1 MDTSSTELW
10 ASALLFHSQGTLP
23 GGTRM
28 AIFADIF
35 RVFLGL
41 GTLVGVLVVSYMLY
55 NAYRYRDGAHRT
67 DVDADRPQLGELPTG
82 GGGGR
87 KLLLSFTLSAIIV
100 VSLIV
105 WTYGAL
111 LNVESVSAAEG
122 DDVLDVR
129 VEGYQF
135 GWRFVYPN
143 GYESTELRIPAGRTV
158 RLQITSD
165 DVFHN
170 FGIPALRVKSDAIPG
185 QTTDTWVLADE
196 PGTYQA
202 NCYELCGAG
211 HSFMSASVVVMDPDA
226 FDEWYGATD
235 PTEAV
240 EPTEAWEA
248 TTA

>member
-1 MDTSSTELW
+1 MDTSSVERVV
-10 ASALLFHSQGTLP
+10 SALLLHSQGVLP
-23 GGTRM
+23 GGTRSE
-28 AIFADIF
+28 IFADIF
-35 RVFLGL
+35 RVFLVL
-41 GTLVGVLVVSYMLY
+41 GTFVGVVVVSYMLY
-55 NAYRYRDGAHRT
+55 NAYRYRDGEHRT
-67 DVDADRPQLGELPTG
+67 DVDADRPQLGELPAG

-111 LNVESVSAAEG
+111 LDVESVSAAEA

-143 GYESTELRIPAGRTV
+143 GYESNELRVPAGQTV
-158 RLQITSD
+158 RLQVTSD

-185 QTTDTWVLADE
+185 QTTDTWFVAEE

-211 HSFMSASVVVMDPDA
+211 HSFMSASVVVMEPDD
-226 FDEWYGATD
+226 FDEWYGATESAESVETAAL
-235 PTEAV
+235 TEA
-240 EPTEAWEA
+240 
-248 TTA
+248 TA